1 MRWHKFDVNQATGWQ
16 VGMLHKKSLETG
28 KRKVDTSRIGAIK
41 VVVGALSLLMGLR
54 LVFLQGVM
62 GAEMRERGDN
72 NRIYERKTEGV
83 RGVFKDRNGEVL
95 VVNEPVYLKI
105 IDDEGRLMPQP
116 KRVSR
121 DEAMALGGEAGGVIY
136 EIGRNY
142 TKGQALAHVLG
153 YLGEATQE
161 EIETQGYSLG
171 DRIGKMG
178 LEKQL
183 DAVIKGKTGTELI
196 EVDASGQVMRR
207 IGETQA
213 MPGSDVRL
221 TIDAG
226 LQEVLYEA
234 LAGRKGAAVASNP
247 ETGEILA
254 LVSSPSFDPN
264 MFSRRQLLD
273 EQAAKIEAETIG
285 AIFNSQDK
293 PILNRAISGA
303 YPPGSVFK
311 VVPAMAGLEEEV
323 LKRDTEVEDMGELRV
338 ESYSYKNWFYTQ
350 YGRTEGLVDVVTALK
365 RSNDIFFYK
374 TAEWLGAERLAKW
387 SREFG
392 LGEVTGLE
400 LPGEVKGLVPTPLWK
415 ERYVGEK
422 WFLGNTYHFGIGQGD
437 LLTTPIQVNQMM
449 GVIASQ
455 GKWCQPILVAGIGE
469 EGEIKIACRELGVN
483 PENLEIVKSGLV
495 EACSSGG
502 TAYVFFEFDLAKFGE
517 EYATEG
523 RNRVACKTGTAQFN
537 NPDDNTHAWFSVFAP
552 AVKPEILVTVLIEGG
567 GEGSAEAAPVAKKAL
582 EYWFESKE

>member
-1 MRWHKFDVNQATGWQ
+1 
-16 VGMLHKKSLETG
+16 
-28 KRKVDTSRIGAIK
+28 
-41 VVVGALSLLMGLR
+41 
-54 LVFLQGVM
+54 
-62 GAEMRERGDN
+62 
-72 NRIYERKTEGV
+72 
-83 RGVFKDRNGEVL
+83 
-95 VVNEPVYLKI
+95 
-105 IDDEGRLMPQP
+105 
-116 KRVSR
+116 
-121 DEAMALGGEAGGVIY
+121 
-136 EIGRNY
+136 
-142 TKGQALAHVLG
+142 
-153 YLGEATQE
+153 
-161 EIETQGYSLG
+161 
-171 DRIGKMG
+171 
-178 LEKQL
+178 
-183 DAVIKGKTGTELI
+183 
-196 EVDASGQVMRR
+196 
-207 IGETQA
+207 
-213 MPGSDVRL
+213 L

-311 VVPAMAGLEEEV
+311 VVPAMAGLEEGV

-350 YGRTEGLVDVVTALK
+350 YGRTEGLVDVVMALK

-392 LGEVTGLE
+392 LGETTGLE

-437 LLTTPIQVNQMM
+437 LLTTPLQINQMM

-469 EGEIKIACRELGVN
+469 EEEIKIACRELGVN